1 MVVAFLVLARMAFRG
16 WIPHDDGTLGQAAT
30 RVMAGQIPH
39 VDFHDTYG
47 GLQAYAHA
55 GVFQVLGE
63 SVRSLRIANLV
74 MAAIAGYS
82 SFVLIGRIQPVV
94 VAASVVATMW
104 IVGFAVYPASLPSW
118 WNSAL
123 GLAAACLVI
132 RWLDTRNRLVLI
144 SAGLLTGLSFLVKST
159 GAYVGVAIA
168 LYFLMLG
175 SLTSSRRRAL
185 VALGWGVVL
194 AFGALLTSA
203 ASIQAFVFLLAPLLI
218 VVAVGF
224 RVRSRELFTNH
235 RAVSLQAVVTFAVSA
250 LVPVALYVIP
260 YIWFG
265 NAQAL
270 LTGWIRLPRLRF
282 DDAAWAIAVSPAY
295 SLMLGVLG
303 LLILWAHRIGLRVAH
318 AALAAIIVVI
328 ALFHWTAWWGMVVTL
343 IVAAPLVVSGG
354 ALVMDR
360 RGSLTREHLLGAC
373 LLATFAFIQFPASN
387 RIYAIYLV
395 PWVVVALAVWII
407 GSYRAWALATILLL
421 GSSIVAIQL
430 ERGYLYVSTPL
441 PEAVELVPLDLGR
454 GGIDVPIQH
463 RFYADLVRHLDVDIG
478 SAIYAGPDAPEVY
491 FLSAALNPTPVLFD
505 FLADDWNYGDL
516 AGLVTDDLS
525 AVVVNRSPEF
535 SSDLP
540 PAFLEIVE
548 DEFPDRTS
556 FGRFDIYKRPG

>member
-185 VALGWGVVL
+185 VALGWCWHSEP
-194 AFGALLTSA
+194 F
-203 ASIQAFVFLLAPLLI
+203 
-218 VVAVGF
+218 
-224 RVRSRELFTNH
+224 
-235 RAVSLQAVVTFAVSA
+235 
-250 LVPVALYVIP
+250 
-260 YIWFG
+260 
-265 NAQAL
+265 
-270 LTGWIRLPRLRF
+270 
-282 DDAAWAIAVSPAY
+282 
-295 SLMLGVLG
+295 
-303 LLILWAHRIGLRVAH
+303 
-318 AALAAIIVVI
+318 
-328 ALFHWTAWWGMVVTL
+328 
-343 IVAAPLVVSGG
+343 
-354 ALVMDR
+354 
-360 RGSLTREHLLGAC
+360 
-373 LLATFAFIQFPASN
+373 
-387 RIYAIYLV
+387 
-395 PWVVVALAVWII
+395 
-407 GSYRAWALATILLL
+407 
-421 GSSIVAIQL
+421 
-430 ERGYLYVSTPL
+430 
-441 PEAVELVPLDLGR
+441 
-454 GGIDVPIQH
+454 
-463 RFYADLVRHLDVDIG
+463 
-478 SAIYAGPDAPEVY
+478 
-491 FLSAALNPTPVLFD
+491 
-505 FLADDWNYGDL
+505 
-516 AGLVTDDLS
+516 
-525 AVVVNRSPEF
+525 
-535 SSDLP
+535 
-540 PAFLEIVE
+540 
-548 DEFPDRTS
+548 
-556 FGRFDIYKRPG
+556 